1 MRKKQEKQGTDVL
14 EIIRHDLRMRDFELV
29 FTPPMTIPLRFHVV
43 ARADDLEQE
52 DIPGYISVL
61 NEIRRGLY
69 ECEADPEECLRAL
82 EDDRVCTLS
91 EGDVQA
97 FLDIVEE
104 STLGKVSTYEA
115 CDDGLAYRIELT
127 AESLE
132 VPEFIA
138 VEQVSF
144 LEHSLSAITAFSYVR
159 EILDRWPELRDQWV
173 QQRPQPMRPGL
184 TFSFSPKKT
193 LPS

>member
-14 EIIRHDLRMRDFELV
+14 EIIRHDLQMRDFELV
-29 FTPPMTIPLRFHVV
+29 FTPPVTVPLRFHVV
-43 ARADDLEQE
+43 ARADDLEEE

-61 NEIRRGLY
+61 NEIRRGLWA
-69 ECEADPEECLRAL
+69 CEADPEVCLRAL
-82 EDDRVCTLS
+82 EEDRVCTLGEADIQS
-91 EGDVQA
+91 

-104 STLGKVSTYEA
+104 STGGKVSTFEA

-127 AESLE
+127 SDAVE

-144 LEHSLSAITAFSYVR
+144 LERGISAITAFSYVR
-159 EILDRWPELRDQWV
+159 EMLERWPELRDQYV
-173 QQRPQPMRPGL
+173 QPRPSVRPGL

>member
-14 EIIRHDLRMRDFELV
+14 DVIRHDLQMRDFEMV
-29 FTPPMTIPLRFHVV
+29 FTPPVTIPLRFHVV
-43 ARADDLEQE
+43 ARADDLEEE

-61 NEIRRGLY
+61 NEIRRGLWA
-69 ECEADPEECLRAL
+69 CEADPEQCLRAL
-82 EDDRVCTLS
+82 EEDRVCTLT
-91 EGDVQA
+91 EQQVQD
-97 FLDIVEE
+97 FLDVVEE
-104 STLGKVSTYEA
+104 STGGKVSTYEA

-127 AESLE
+127 GDSLE

-144 LEHSLSAITAFSYVR
+144 LERSLSAITAYSYVR
-159 EILDRWPELRDQWV
+159 EMLERWPELRDQYV
-173 QQRPQPMRPGL
+173 QSRPAVRPGL
-184 TFSFSPKKT
+184 TFSFTPKKT